1 MARAALAGIDVF
13 GGLTLNGEAVSATTS
28 GTWSPALTFAT
39 PGDFSVVYESGG
51 IRTGGWEKTGHTV
64 HVSFNLDTVTPTW
77 TTASGRLR
85 VSLPDTVS
93 SLSSRLGVLQ
103 NRFKPAGLRLPRD
116 AFNLRWLPIPGEDY
130 AELAYDMPYP
140 VYRCGAYSLTDTFT
154 VQGDNLT
161 WGAWTGRLL
170 WTETALIGGTA
181 PVDQWLYVDT
191 LPTPGAA
198 GWIEGDLA
206 GRGWGILANI
216 STRHT
221 GATEFV
227 TAANLTSGT
236 ALILQAGR
244 DGFAV

>member
-13 GGLTLNGEAVSATTS
+13 GGLTLNGAAVSATTS

-103 NRFKPAGLRLPRD
+103 CRFKPAGLRLPLN
-116 AFNLRWLPIPGEDY
+116 AFNLRWMPIPGEDY
-130 AELAYDMPYP
+130 AELAYDMPHEIG
-140 VYRCGAYSLTDTFT
+140 RFGAYSLSTYFRIGEEVD
-154 VQGDNLT
+154 
-161 WGAWTGRLL
+161 WGSWTGIIR
-170 WTETALIGGTA
+170 EIEFANIGGTSA
-181 PVDQWLYVDT
+181 IDQWLYCEGT
-191 LPTPGAA
+191 PTPGAA
-198 GWIEGDLA
+198 GWIDGNGG

-216 STRHT
+216 STPHT
-221 GATEFV
+221 GATEYV
-227 TAANLTSGT
+227 TTANLTSGT